1 MVRGRISEVDGNGD
15 VVRCQEGSASSDR
28 VHDDAGA
35 CAGRGGPFSEALHL
49 MKVAG
54 CSISATAPN
63 ERLQRRLEMAKS
75 QKHGNRE
82 TRKPKTNMDK
92 KSKPEASSSLL
103 VKGLLT
109 PIGLPKKKI

>member
-1 MVRGRISEVDGNGD
+1 
-15 VVRCQEGSASSDR
+15 
-28 VHDDAGA
+28 
-35 CAGRGGPFSEALHL
+35 
-49 MKVAG
+49 
-54 CSISATAPN
+54 
-63 ERLQRRLEMAKS
+63 MAKG

-109 PIGLPKKKI
+109 PVGLPKKKI

>member
-1 MVRGRISEVDGNGD
+1 MRVPAVDGNED
-15 VVRCQEGSASSDR
+15 VVRRQEGPVLSDR

-35 CAGRGGPFSEALHL
+35 SAGRGGPFSEALHP

-54 CSISATAPN
+54 CSISAKAPDD
-63 ERLQRRLEMAKS
+63 RLQGRLEMAKG

-82 TRKPKTNMDK
+82 TRKPKTNVDK